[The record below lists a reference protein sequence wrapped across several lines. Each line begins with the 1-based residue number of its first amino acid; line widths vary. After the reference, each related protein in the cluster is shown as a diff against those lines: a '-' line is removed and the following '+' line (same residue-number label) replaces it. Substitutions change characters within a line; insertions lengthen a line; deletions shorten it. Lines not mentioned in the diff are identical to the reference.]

1 MEVVDKAGVKLQ
13 AGGEQG
19 EIALFGGTVGV
30 DRQKRGGGD
39 LGRLFLALG
48 KGGDGADVEGGVKFG
63 GDEVLRLGAE
73 AELGQG
79 VGDAGAFGGGDLA
92 NGLGGGDHR
101 LQEAL

>member
-30 DRQKRGGGD
+30 DRQKRGGVD

-48 KGGDGADVEGGVKFG
+48 KGGDGADGIAVVTFNNCFCTPE
-63 GDEVLRLGAE
+63 EVLT
-73 AELGQG
+73 
-79 VGDAGAFGGGDLA
+79 
-92 NGLGGGDHR
+92 
-101 LQEAL
+101 